1 MTATYCST
9 KNMYCDTVTSQMQ
22 IPSLFDILKCFLK
35 SKDIQLK
42 LELMGH
48 AY

>member
-1 MTATYCST
+1 
-9 KNMYCDTVTSQMQ
+9 MQ
-22 IPSLFDILKCFLK
+22 IPSLFDIILKCFLK
-35 SKDIQLK
+35 SKDVQLK